1 MRRWRLPL
9 ALLLV
14 GGAALG
20 GLMIY
25 NWRTKNQ
32 IDSQLWIPRPARIT
46 PEIVRLQQYV
56 RIDTSKNNEIDGAK
70 FLAAILAKSGVR
82 SEIIE
87 SAPGRANLYARLKGK
102 RDGDAL
108 LLLNHIDVV
117 SAEPAKW
124 TRPPFAAAERFNLIY
139 GRGTLDMKGI
149 AVCQLE
155 AFLDVARSGRPPERD
170 IVFLATAD
178 EENDGLLGTG
188 WLVEHRPD
196 IFRGVR
202 YALNEGGIT
211 ETQQERI
218 SYFGIEIGTKM
229 VCRVRLH
236 AATRDAMQRARI
248 ALEPHITPPDP
259 DRILPEVKEFLHE
272 IAPLRVEQRELLDD
286 IERAVAAGKFWL
298 LSAGYKEL
306 TQNAMWLG
314 GVEAEPSGFAMSV
327 NMFNLPDELPERRI
341 EALRQEVAPFGV
353 TVQVLRTSG
362 PAPFSKRRTPV
373 WGLLEREIRREYG
386 KDFRIGSEILAA
398 SYNDSRYL
406 RARGIDA
413 YGVWPFPVD
422 FYQTEG
428 IHGVDERIRADW
440 FMQGVSLMRRVVRS
454 YAFDPLPAS
463 G

>member
-1 MRRWRLPL
+1 MRRWRIPL
-9 ALLLV
+9 ALLLA
-14 GGAALG
+14 GGAAVG
-20 GLMIY
+20 ALMIY
-25 NWRTKNQ
+25 NWRVKDE

-56 RIDTSKNNEIDGAK
+56 RIDTSKDNEIDGAK

-82 SEIIE
+82 YEIIE
-87 SAPGRANLYARLKGK
+87 SAPGRASLYARLEGK

-108 LLLNHIDVV
+108 LLINHIDVV
-117 SAEPAKW
+117 PAKPERW

-149 AVCQLE
+149 AICQLE
-155 AFLDVARSGRPPERD
+155 AFLDVARSGRTPERD
-170 IVFLATAD
+170 IVFLAAAD

-188 WLVEHRPD
+188 WLIEHRPD

-211 ETQQERI
+211 ETQMERI
-218 SYFGIEIGTKM
+218 TYFGIEIGTKM

-236 AATRDAMQRARI
+236 AATRQALQRARV
-248 ALEPHITPPDP
+248 ALEPRITPPDP

-272 IAPLRVEQRELLDD
+272 IAPLRIEQHELLDD
-286 IERAVAAGKFWL
+286 IERAVADGKFWL
-298 LSAGYKEL
+298 LSPGTKEL
-306 TQNAMWLG
+306 TQNVLWLG
-314 GVEAEPSGFAMSV
+314 GVEPAPAGFVMSV
-327 NMFNLPDELPERRI
+327 TMYNLPDELPERRI
-341 EALRQEVAPFGV
+341 ERLREEVAPFGA
-353 TVQVLRTSG
+353 TVEVVRTSG
-362 PAPFSKRRTPV
+362 PAPFSSRRTPL
-373 WGLLEREIRREYG
+373 WGLLEREIKREYG
-386 KDFRIGSEILAA
+386 TGFRVGSEVLAA

-406 RARGIDA
+406 RAHGIDA

-454 YAFDPLPAS
+454 YAFEPLPSS

>member
-1 MRRWRLPL
+1 MRRWGLPL
-9 ALLLV
+9 ALV
-14 GGAALG
+14 IVAAG

-25 NWRTKNQ
+25 NWRVKNQ
-32 IDSQLWIPRPARIT
+32 IDSQLWIPKPARIT

-70 FLAAILAKSGVR
+70 FLAGILAQSGVR

-87 SAPGRANLYARLKGK
+87 SAPGRASLYARLKGK

-117 SAEPAKW
+117 SAQPAGW

-155 AFLDVARSGRPPERD
+155 AFLDVARSGRTPERD

-178 EENDGLLGTG
+178 EEQDGLLGTA

-196 IFRGVR
+196 VFQGVR

-229 VCRVRLH
+229 LCRLRLH
-236 AATRDAMQRARI
+236 AATRDALQRARI
-248 ALEPHITPPDP
+248 ALEPNITPPDP
-259 DRILPEVKEFLHE
+259 DRILPEVKEFLHQ
-272 IAPLRVEQRELLDD
+272 IAPLRVEQHELLDD
-286 IERAVAAGKFWL
+286 VEGAVAAGKFWL
-298 LSAGYKEL
+298 LAPGYREL
-306 TQNAMWLG
+306 MQNVMWLG
-314 GVEAEPSGFAMSV
+314 GVEPAAGGFEMTV

-341 EALRQEVAPFGV
+341 EWLRRTVAPFGV
-353 TVQVLRTSG
+353 TVEVRRTSG
-362 PAPFSKRRTPV
+362 PAPFSSRRTPV
-373 WGLLEREIRREYG
+373 WALLEREIKREYG
-386 KDFRIGSEILAA
+386 GDFRIGSEILAA

-454 YAFDPLPAS
+454 YAFEALPSS